1 MIKMEEKKRKY
12 KFLILAI
19 SICLLIVFLLVYS
32 LYWATISYALTEIE
46 GTWLAAIAS
55 IIRIIILAIMS
66 FFLFRKWF
74 KQEAIYTSDAYFLF
88 ALFFMILTFG
98 KVYDLLYNLI
108 LISENFGEVVLLYL
122 QKVRFIIVVLNI
134 LPILYIGLEAT
145 MTFISVYIKEISKKQ
160 FNKLRLWI
168 VILFCII
175 VSFIIVIASSITFLI
190 SVLPFLTLAI
200 FVMIAIMFLFMYK
213 NKRLSQANG
222 LIIGLAFL
230 VFIFTNIAR
239 SIISVRALSEPSLFI
254 IAETLDIIA
263 NFLMFIGFI
272 SKPKYAK

>member
-1 MIKMEEKKRKY
+1 MIKMEIKKRKY
-12 KFLILAI
+12 KLLLLGSSIGLII
-19 SICLLIVFLLVYS
+19 IFSLVYS
-32 LYWATISYALTEIE
+32 LYWSTIIYVLTQIE
-46 GTWLAAIAS
+46 GTWLATIAS
-55 IIRIIILAIMS
+55 IIRIIILGIMS

-98 KVYDLLYNLI
+98 KIYDLLYNWI
-108 LISENFGEVVLLYL
+108 LISDSFGEMVLLYL

-134 LPILYIGLEAT
+134 LPILYIGLEAI
-145 MTFISVYIKEISKKQ
+145 MTFISVYIKEMSKKQ
-160 FNKLRLWI
+160 FNRLRLWI
-168 VILFCII
+168 VIIFLGLI
-175 VSFIIVIASSITFLI
+175 SFIIITASSITFLI

-222 LIIGLAFL
+222 LIIGLAFI

-239 SIISVRALSEPSLFI
+239 SIISVRALNNPSLFV
-254 IAETLDIIA
+254 IAEILDIIA

>member
-1 MIKMEEKKRKY
+1 MEIKKRRY
-12 KFLILAI
+12 KLLLLGV
-19 SICLLIVFLLVYS
+19 SIALLVAFSLVYY
-32 LYWATISYALTEIE
+32 LYWATISYVLSEIE
-46 GTWLAAIAS
+46 GTWLATIAS

-88 ALFFMILTFG
+88 ALFFMILTYG
-98 KVYDLLYNLI
+98 KIYDLLYNWI
-108 LISENFGEVVLLYL
+108 LISGNFGETVLLYL

-134 LPILYIGLEAT
+134 LPILYIGLEAI
-145 MTFISVYIKEISKKQ
+145 MTFISVYIKVINKKQ
-160 FNKLRLWI
+160 FNKLRLRI
-168 VILFCII
+168 VIIFLVI

-200 FVMIAIMFLFMYK
+200 FVMIAVMFLFMYK

-239 SIISVRALSEPSLFI
+239 SIISVRALSEPSLFV

-272 SKPKYAK
+272 SKPKYAR

>member
-1 MIKMEEKKRKY
+1 MEKKKQKY
-12 KFLILAI
+12 KLGLLGVLIA
-19 SICLLIVFLLVYS
+19 LLVVFALVYS
-32 LYWATISYALTEIE
+32 LYWSTISYALTEVE
-46 GTWLAAIAS
+46 DTWLAAIAS
-55 IIRIIILAIMS
+55 ILRIIILSIMS
-66 FFLFRKWF
+66 IILFRKWF

-88 ALFFMILTFG
+88 ALFFMILTYG
-98 KVYDLLYNLI
+98 KIYDLLYNLI
-108 LISENFGEVVLLYL
+108 LISESFGDMALLYL
-122 QKVRFIIVVLNI
+122 LKVRYIIVVINI
-134 LPILYIGLEAT
+134 IPILYIGLEAT

-160 FNKLRLWI
+160 FNQLRLWI
-168 VILFCII
+168 VIIFLGII
-175 VSFIIVIASSITFLI
+175 SFIIAIASSITFLI

-200 FVMIAIMFLFMYK
+200 FVMISIMFLFMYK

-239 SIISVRALSEPSLFI
+239 SIISVRALNEPSLFV

-263 NFLMFIGFI
+263 NVLMFFGFI

>member
-1 MIKMEEKKRKY
+1 MEEKKRKY
-12 KFLILAI
+12 KYLLLGS
-19 SICLLIVFLLVYS
+19 SIALLVVFLLVYS
-32 LYWATISYALTEIE
+32 LYWSTICYVLTQIE
-46 GTWLAAIAS
+46 GTWLATIAS
-55 IIRIIILAIMS
+55 IVRIVILGIMS

-108 LISENFGEVVLLYL
+108 LISESFGDAVLLNL
-122 QKVRFIIVVLNI
+122 LKVRYIIVIINVI
-134 LPILYIGLEAT
+134 PILFIGLEAT

-168 VILFCII
+168 VIIFLVI
-175 VSFIIVIASSITFLI
+175 VSFIIIIASNITFLI

-200 FVMIAIMFLFMYK
+200 FVMIALMFLFMYK

-239 SIISVRALSEPSLFI
+239 SIISVRALNEPSLFV

>member
-1 MIKMEEKKRKY
+1 MEKKKRKY
-12 KFLILAI
+12 KYLLLGS
-19 SICLLIVFLLVYS
+19 SIALLVIFLLVYS
-32 LYWATISYALTEIE
+32 LYWSTIIYVLTQIE
-46 GTWLAAIAS
+46 GTWLATIAS
-55 IIRIIILAIMS
+55 IVRIIILGIMS
-66 FFLFRKWF
+66 FFLFRKWL

-88 ALFFMILTFG
+88 ALFFFVLTFG
-98 KVYDLLYNLI
+98 KIYDLLYNLI
-108 LISENFGEVVLLYL
+108 LISESFGEAVLLYL

-134 LPILYIGLEAT
+134 LPILYIGLEAI

-168 VILFCII
+168 VIIFLVL
-175 VSFIIVIASSITFLI
+175 VSFIIVTSTSITFLI

-239 SIISVRALSEPSLFI
+239 SIISVRALSEPSLFV
-254 IAETLDIIA
+254 IAETLDIAA

>member
-1 MIKMEEKKRKY
+1 MEIKKRRY
-12 KFLILAI
+12 KLLLLGV
-19 SICLLIVFLLVYS
+19 SIALLVAFSLVYY
-32 LYWATISYALTEIE
+32 LYWATISYVLSEIE
-46 GTWLAAIAS
+46 GTWLATIAS

-88 ALFFMILTFG
+88 ALFFMILTYG
-98 KVYDLLYNLI
+98 KIYDLLYNWI
-108 LISENFGEVVLLYL
+108 LISGNFGETVLLYL

-134 LPILYIGLEAT
+134 LPILY
-145 MTFISVYIKEISKKQ
+145 
-160 FNKLRLWI
+160 
-168 VILFCII
+168 VIIFLVI

-200 FVMIAIMFLFMYK
+200 FVMIAVMFLFMYK

-239 SIISVRALSEPSLFI
+239 SIISVRALSEPSLFV

-272 SKPKYAK
+272 SKPKYAR

>member
-1 MIKMEEKKRKY
+1 MIKMEKKKQKY
-12 KFLILAI
+12 KLGLLGVLIA
-19 SICLLIVFLLVYS
+19 LLVVFALVYS
-32 LYWATISYALTEIE
+32 LYWSTISYALTEVE
-46 GTWLAAIAS
+46 DTWLAAIAS
-55 IIRIIILAIMS
+55 ILRIIILSIMS
-66 FFLFRKWF
+66 IILFRKWF

-88 ALFFMILTFG
+88 ALFFMILTYG
-98 KVYDLLYNLI
+98 KIYDLLYNLI
-108 LISENFGEVVLLYL
+108 LISESFGDMALLYL
-122 QKVRFIIVVLNI
+122 LKVRYIIVVINI
-134 LPILYIGLEAT
+134 IPILYIGLEAT

-160 FNKLRLWI
+160 FNQLRLWI
-168 VILFCII
+168 VIIFLGII
-175 VSFIIVIASSITFLI
+175 SFIIAIASSITFLI

-200 FVMIAIMFLFMYK
+200 FVMISIMFLFMYK

-239 SIISVRALSEPSLFI
+239 SIISVRALNEPSLFV

-263 NFLMFIGFI
+263 NVLMFFGFI

>member
-1 MIKMEEKKRKY
+1 MEEKKRKY
-12 KFLILAI
+12 KYLLLGS
-19 SICLLIVFLLVYS
+19 SIALLVVFLLVYG
-32 LYWATISYALTEIE
+32 LYWSTICYVLTQIE
-46 GTWLAAIAS
+46 GTWLATIAS
-55 IIRIIILAIMS
+55 IVRIVILGIMS

-108 LISENFGEVVLLYL
+108 LISESFGDAVLLNL
-122 QKVRFIIVVLNI
+122 LKVRYIIVIINVI
-134 LPILYIGLEAT
+134 PILFIGLEAT

-168 VILFCII
+168 VIIFLVI
-175 VSFIIVIASSITFLI
+175 VSFIIIIASNITFLI

-200 FVMIAIMFLFMYK
+200 FVMIALMFLFMYK

-239 SIISVRALSEPSLFI
+239 SIISVRALNEPSLFV

>member
-1 MIKMEEKKRKY
+1 MIKMEEKKKKY
-12 KFLILAI
+12 KLGLLGVLIAL
-19 SICLLIVFLLVYS
+19 SVVFALVYS
-32 LYWATISYALTEIE
+32 LYWSTISFALTEVE
-46 GTWLAAIAS
+46 DTWLAAIAS
-55 IIRIIILAIMS
+55 ILRIIILSIMS
-66 FFLFRKWF
+66 IILFRKWF

-88 ALFFMILTFG
+88 ALFFMILTYG
-98 KVYDLLYNLI
+98 KIYDLLYNLI
-108 LISENFGEVVLLYL
+108 LISESFGDIALLYL
-122 QKVRFIIVVLNI
+122 LKVRYIIVVINI
-134 LPILYIGLEAT
+134 IPILYIGLEAT

-160 FNKLRLWI
+160 FNQLRLWI
-168 VILFCII
+168 VIIFLGII
-175 VSFIIVIASSITFLI
+175 SFIIAIASSITFLI

-200 FVMIAIMFLFMYK
+200 FVMISIMFLFMYK

-239 SIISVRALSEPSLFI
+239 SIISVRALNEPSLFV

-263 NFLMFIGFI
+263 NVLMFLGFI

>member
-1 MIKMEEKKRKY
+1 MEKKKRKY
-12 KFLILAI
+12 KYLLLGS
-19 SICLLIVFLLVYS
+19 SIALLVIFLLVYS
-32 LYWATISYALTEIE
+32 LYWSTIIYVLTQIE
-46 GTWLAAIAS
+46 GTWLATIAS
-55 IIRIIILAIMS
+55 IVRIIILGIMS
-66 FFLFRKWF
+66 FFLFRKWL

-88 ALFFMILTFG
+88 ALFFMVLTFG
-98 KVYDLLYNLI
+98 KIYDLLYNLI
-108 LISENFGEVVLLYL
+108 LISESFGEAVLLYL

-134 LPILYIGLEAT
+134 LPILYIGLEAI

-168 VILFCII
+168 VIIFLVL
-175 VSFIIVIASSITFLI
+175 VSFIIVTSTSITFLI

-239 SIISVRALSEPSLFI
+239 SIISVRALSEPSLFV
-254 IAETLDIIA
+254 IAETLDIAA